1 MRYIFLS
8 FYWITLAVVIN
19 VIKLRNCVLRTFSL
33 YFILRRYKD
42 LFYGNTE
49 KMSVLQKYGYFLCIA
64 VKWRTNPWI
73 KYGNMD
79 FYNIDARTWSNTI
92 LRILTLTLSA
102 NLSPSSVTSASP
114 QTGVNRVNF
123 RNQIYP
129 HFC

>member
-8 FYWITLAVVIN
+8 FYRITLAVVIN

-33 YFILRRYKD
+33 YFILSRYKD

-49 KMSVLQKYGYFLCIA
+49 KMSVLQKYGYFLYIA

-79 FYNIDARTWSNTI
+79 KISVIRV
-92 LRILTLTLSA
+92 SA
-102 NLSPSSVTSASP
+102 LV
-114 QTGVNRVNF
+114 
-123 RNQIYP
+123 
-129 HFC
+129 